1 LYDARPFPNLL
12 IIHNN
17 PTRRTGR
24 AFSISRLRQLSRVSP
39 SRGKQKGKRDSF
51 AHRLVVL
58 CTAGNAWF
66 IDEVARVR

>member
-24 AFSISRLRQLSRVSP
+24 AFSISRLRQLLDVPLR
-39 SRGKQKGKRDSF
+39 
-51 AHRLVVL
+51 
-58 CTAGNAWF
+58 TANKEANTILPPTG
-66 IDEVARVR
+66 